1 MWNSDIRVRKRPID
15 AVNHRHSRGNS
26 RDFSSQPHIDGEL
39 PRGGKGAPKGNST
52 NDDSNDGSCRVSDA
66 YDGEQVWSWHKALRD
81 NLPIVALMLA
91 MFIIGMVI
99 EPMIPRPEGTLG
111 TALGAI
117 FLVVPI
123 LLIAVMVL
131 SSGQRISDEEE

>member
-1 MWNSDIRVRKRPID
+1 MPLIMGIAVVILAISLRNLISMENSLEEG
-15 AVNHRHSRGNS
+15 RGP
-26 RDFSSQPHIDGEL
+26 QGEIL
-39 PRGGKGAPKGNST
+39 LMTIPMMALVVSLMLLMANKSGAGTKP
-52 NDDSNDGSCRVSDA
+52 
-66 YDGEQVWSWHKALRD
+66 LRD

-123 LLIAVMVL
+123 LLIAVMIL
-131 SSGQRISDEEE
+131 PSDQRISDEEE